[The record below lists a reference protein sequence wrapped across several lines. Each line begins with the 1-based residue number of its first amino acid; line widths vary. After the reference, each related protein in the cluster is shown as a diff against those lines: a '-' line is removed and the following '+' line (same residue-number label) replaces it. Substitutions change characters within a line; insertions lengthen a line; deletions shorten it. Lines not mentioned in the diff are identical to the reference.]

1 MDKNCRSDV
10 AAFPELF
17 DGMEQFIDELGEGI
31 LRISVRLAAIAIP
44 GSALL
49 LFALSKAA

>member
-31 LRISVRLAAIAIP
+31 RRTGVRLAAIAIP
-44 GSALL
+44 GSVLL

>member
-17 DGMEQFIDELGEGI
+17 EGMEQFIEELGAG
-31 LRISVRLAAIAIP
+31 LRRTGFRLAVMAIP

-49 LFALSKAA
+49 MFALSKAA

>member
-17 DGMEQFIDELGEGI
+17 DGMEQFIEELGAGI
-31 LRISVRLAAIAIP
+31 RRTGFRLAVVAIP

-49 LFALSKAA
+49 LFALNKVA

>member
-1 MDKNCRSDV
+1 MEKTGRSDI

-17 DGMEQFIDELGEGI
+17 DGMEQFIDELEEG
-31 LRISVRLAAIAIP
+31 LRRTGFRLAIVAIP

-49 LFALSKAA
+49 LLALSRMA

>member
-17 DGMEQFIDELGEGI
+17 TGMEQFIEELAAG
-31 LRISVRLAAIAIP
+31 LRRTGFRLAVLAIP
-44 GSALL
+44 GCALL
-49 LFALSKAA
+49 LFALHKAA